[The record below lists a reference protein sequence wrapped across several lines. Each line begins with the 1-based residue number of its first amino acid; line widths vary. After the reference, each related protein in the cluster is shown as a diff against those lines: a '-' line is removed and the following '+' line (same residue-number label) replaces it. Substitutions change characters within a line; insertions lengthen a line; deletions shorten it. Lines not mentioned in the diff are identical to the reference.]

1 MKRVIAGII
10 LVLLFT
16 VAALAQSPAE
26 AMLAA
31 NRLYEAGEFAQA
43 AEAYQNLI
51 DQGLEDGAVY
61 YNLGNAWFKQG
72 DLGRAILN
80 YRRAELLAPR
90 DADVR
95 ANLLLA
101 RGQTVDQLKSADEA
115 LFSRLAVL
123 AQTWLTLTEMA
134 AATLL
139 LWVILAVLIIIYSR
153 LQAGRIKKVARYAA
167 IVCALFLLAGIISMG
182 SRLYVDQMRPAA
194 VIIAPEVPV
203 TSGPG
208 TQYITEFSLHS
219 GAEVSL
225 IETRGQWVRLVLP
238 GGKLQGWIPAQAVA
252 AVATAIVN

>member
-1 MKRVIAGII
+1 MKRVPIVITLI
-10 LVLLFT
+10 LLFT

-31 NRLYEAGEFAQA
+31 NRLYEAGEFAPA

-51 DQGLEDGAVY
+51 DQGLADSAVY

-90 DADVR
+90 DADIR

-101 RGQTVDQLKSADEA
+101 RGQTVDQLKSADETF
-115 LFSRLAVL
+115 LSRLAVL
-123 AQTWLTLTEMA
+123 AQTWLTLNEMA
-134 AATLL
+134 VAALF
-139 LWVILAVLIIIYSR
+139 LWAVLVVLIIIYSR
-153 LQAGRIKKVARYAA
+153 LPSGPVKKAAYYAA
-167 IVCALFLLAGIISMG
+167 IVCAVFLLAGIISMG
-182 SRLYVDQMRPAA
+182 SRLYVERTRPAA
-194 VIIAPEVPV
+194 VIIASEVPV

-208 TQYITEFSLHS
+208 EQYITEFSLHS

-225 IETRGQWVRLVLP
+225 IETRGQWARLILP

-252 AVATAIVN
+252 AVGN